1 MAHFVSCRHSTSGW
15 ASSSHSLSRGRR
27 APTELTFHVAI
38 RTPSTLWSAPKVG
51 RVASDA
57 DLVALPKAHL
67 HLHLTGGMRQATLVE
82 LADRSGVRLPD
93 RLVDDQPDDWR
104 VLGWARFQRL
114 YDIARAVLRTADDI
128 VRLFTELAEDER
140 TAGSHWLELQVTPTG
155 YAARLGDL
163 VTAMD
168 VFASAAASAEAATG
182 VGIRLIVAAN
192 RTRPPWEAEM
202 LARLAVRHAAEGV
215 VGFGLSNDER
225 AAAADDFAK
234 AFRIARAGGLVST
247 PHAGELLGAESV
259 ARTVDVLAPARIG
272 HGVRAVESEDVLR
285 RLADAGIACE
295 VCPASNVALGVFSG
309 HEAVPL
315 RPLEDAG
322 VPVVLAADDP
332 LLFGA
337 GLVDQYAAA
346 RDVHGYGRADLARL
360 AGASI
365 THSTMPA
372 EQQRQILRDV
382 DAWQAAEADDFTG
395 TTQVGHT

>member
-1 MAHFVSCRHSTSGW
+1 V
-15 ASSSHSLSRGRR
+15 
-27 APTELTFHVAI
+27 APGSDLV
-38 RTPSTLWSAPKVG
+38 
-51 RVASDA
+51 SDA
-57 DLVALPKAHL
+57 DLVTLPKAHL
-67 HLHLTGGMRQATLVE
+67 HLHLTGGMRQSTLLE

-93 RLVDDQPDDWR
+93 RLVDDEPDDWR

-128 VRLFTELAEDER
+128 FRLVNELAEDER
-140 TAGSHWLELQVTPTG
+140 AAGSRWLELQATPTG

-168 VFASAAASAEAATG
+168 VFTSAIASAEAATG

-192 RTRPPWEAEM
+192 RTRPPWEAET
-202 LARLAVRHAAEGV
+202 LARLAVRHAPNGV

-225 AAAADDFAK
+225 AGRPDDFSK
-234 AFRIARAGGLVST
+234 AFRIARAGGLASM

-272 HGVRAVESEDVLR
+272 HGVRAVESETVLR
-285 RLADAGIACE
+285 RLADGGIACE

-309 HEAVPL
+309 HAAVPL
-315 RPLEDAG
+315 RPLEAAG

-337 GLVDQYAAA
+337 GLIDQYAAA
-346 RDVHGYGRADLARL
+346 RDVHDYRRADLGRL
-360 AGASI
+360 ARASV

-372 EQQRQILRDV
+372 AEQQPILRAIDQWEV
-382 DAWQAAEADDFTG
+382 APSTAEAAIADSLP
-395 TTQVGHT
+395 